1 MQAGEDTLTIAA
13 LRAALRDKL
22 EQLPAMLSDGIRN
35 ALSTMMPV
43 GMSWSRQPATTAFAP
58 AESVPAQQPLETERG
73 QPGADAAPKVDIPI
87 PSVLLS
93 LKSIDSVWGEWK
105 QGESSRASLR
115 KLYQDHGDDWIS
127 ATYGCKK
134 AVWLRKRKLI
144 CAVIGIKAIESL
156 DDKQAVNLLNA
167 KRSSSSHNVNRFAKK
182 LPTLEAIV
190 HPSGKYG
197 VQSGGC
203 RPVTEAE
210 KEMYRNYLTE
220 LMKHLRLGSG
230 VTLY

>member
-13 LRAALRDKL
+13 LRGKL
-22 EQLPAMLSDGIRN
+22 EQLPGMLSDGIRN
-35 ALSTMMPV
+35 ALGTMIPA
-43 GMSWSRQPATTAFAP
+43 GMSWSRQPATTAFTP

-73 QPGADAAPKVDIPI
+73 QPSADAAPEVDIPI
-87 PSVLLS
+87 PSVFLS
-93 LKSIDSVWGEWK
+93 LRSIDRVWGEWK

-115 KLYQDHGDDWIS
+115 KLYQDHGDDWS
-127 ATYGCKK
+127 STTYCCKK

-167 KRSSSSHNVNRFAKK
+167 KRSSSSHNVNRFAEK
-182 LPTLEAIV
+182 LPCLEAIV

-203 RPVTEAE
+203 RPVIEAE
-210 KEMYRNYLTE
+210 KEMYCDYLKD
-220 LMKHLRLGSG
+220 LRKHLQLGSG